1 MVGHAIIS
9 MFHSSMTQ
17 VLEHVQQV
25 TSAAIHNSTFSDS
38 MGGELITI
46 DDALS
51 TLFDEDGI
59 RDDYLAFE
67 VISSS
72 LP

>member
-1 MVGHAIIS
+1 MS
-9 MFHSSMTQ
+9 MFHRSITQ
-17 VLEHVQQV
+17 VLEHIERV

-38 MGGELITI
+38 MGGELVTV
-46 DDALS
+46 DDALG

-67 VISSS
+67 VMPLCLAWEPCLI
-72 LP
+72 